1 VFVKIG
7 GVRLLEFEQEAAL
20 AAGNNASTGE
30 AKFRCAGTL
39 GVIYDV
45 PYIKLAP

>member
-7 GVRLLEFEQEAAL
+7 GVRLLQFEQEAAL
-20 AAGNNASTGE
+20 AAGNNARTGA
-30 AKFRCAGTL
+30 AKFQYAGTL

-45 PYIKLAP
+45 PYVKLAL

>member
-7 GVRLLEFEQEAAL
+7 GVRLLQFEQEAAL
-20 AAGNNASTGE
+20 AAGNNASAGE
-30 AKFRCAGTL
+30 AKLQCAVTL

-45 PYIKLAP
+45 PYVKLAL